1 MEVKQKVEVIQEG
14 VLAFKGKEFPW
25 RALQNGAL
33 EIFDEEK
40 KEWKEVISL
49 DEVVK

>member
-1 MEVKQKVEVIQEG
+1 MEVKQKVEVIQSG
-14 VLAFKGKEFPW
+14 VLDFKGKQFPW

-33 EIFDEEK
+33 EIFVEETQ
-40 KEWKEVISL
+40 EWKEVISL